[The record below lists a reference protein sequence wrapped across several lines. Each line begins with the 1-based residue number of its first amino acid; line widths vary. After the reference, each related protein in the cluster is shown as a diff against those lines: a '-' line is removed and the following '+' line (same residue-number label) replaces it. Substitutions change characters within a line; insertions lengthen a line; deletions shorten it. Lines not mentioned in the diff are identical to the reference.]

1 MISYSKV
8 CEILTDAVPMTQT
21 FDHRLQLYHQMTY
34 QRRALVTVAESRKN
48 FKIMINGLTIV
59 DVTYSLN
66 SSAAVIVKRTT
77 LQEMKC

>member
-1 MISYSKV
+1 M
-8 CEILTDAVPMTQT
+8 
-21 FDHRLQLYHQMTY
+21 
-34 QRRALVTVAESRKN
+34 TVAESRKN